1 VSGIPRHPALRP
13 GVGAHDGR
21 EPMLDFPTAFDLPT
35 VERLETTAQQ
45 STKQNGIDRKLAF
58 AILTKFAAELRQAV
72 AEDLEVLLTCAES
85 LGEATKWHEGQ
96 AEASGILAA
105 ELTRLGLAQSGEAG
119 ELAVYDAE

>member
-1 VSGIPRHPALRP
+1 
-13 GVGAHDGR
+13 
-21 EPMLDFPTAFDLPT
+21 MLDFSTAFDLPT
-35 VERLETTAQQ
+35 VECLETTAQQ